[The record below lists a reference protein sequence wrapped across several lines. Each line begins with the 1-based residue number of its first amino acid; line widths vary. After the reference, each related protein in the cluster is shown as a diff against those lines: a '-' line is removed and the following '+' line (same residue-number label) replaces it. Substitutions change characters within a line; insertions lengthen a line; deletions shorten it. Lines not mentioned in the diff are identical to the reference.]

1 MVPNI
6 TGTSGALP
14 SEDSSTGKASLNAMG
29 VGIPDAS
36 GSTPAGRLA
45 HLRKSH
51 ASQGCSS
58 QASELMLASCRDK
71 TNSNYGSS
79 LAK

>member
-1 MVPNI
+1 MVLITPLWRAKPWFLIYI

-14 SEDSSTGKASLNAMG
+14 SEDSSTDKASLNAMG

-36 GSTPAGRLA
+36 GGTPAGRLA

-51 ASQGCSS
+51 ASQGYSS
-58 QASELMLASCRDK
+58 QAS
-71 TNSNYGSS
+71 
-79 LAK
+79 